1 MEGIDVTD
9 IVRLREF
16 AKHCDW
22 YVARMTQEQRIQQAV
37 WAKTCAMFA
46 RADANQLEAEDG
58 LPHGTIDAR

>member
-22 YVARMTQEQRIQQAV
+22 YGARMTEQQRIHQAV
-37 WAKTCAMFA
+37 WANTCAMFA
-46 RADANQLEAEDG
+46 RAEADELEREDG
-58 LPHGTIDAR
+58 LPHGTIDHR